1 MNHPKQALICFIL
14 FALSISSSAVLLSGT
29 PAFAQSSSAPDM
41 LERVIPGVVT
51 VAVNEIDP
59 AKGILMAAGA
69 SPLDVAYR
77 RVLDLSDAKASG
89 SGFVISFGGK
99 KYVVTN
105 AHVIERSLRPEAIAV
120 YTMDQTRYTMKL
132 AGGDSFYDIAL
143 LEFVKAQPGKE
154 VPALSFRETEPRIGE
169 IVYAIG
175 NPLGKYP
182 NSVTNGIIGGKGRT
196 FGDLTG
202 RLGYLQ
208 SSATITWGNSGGP
221 LVDSEGRVVGVNTR
235 IEVDEEA
242 QVIHEQLNFALE
254 AKLAGRIV
262 RELLANNGRLKRA
275 FIGLILEQDLT
286 KKGAQLLEG
295 KTVIGG
301 VFPNSPA
308 AQALAGKIGWRVDR
322 IGSPIRDLD
331 EALAALESV
340 KPDASVS
347 LEITSPAGKTENV
360 EIRAA
365 SLTEEILASMAQ
377 SFMHDKAAA
386 DVVMRQDTVCLRP
399 QSVTRGAGSK
409 TVAGPLVQYKSF
421 PKSQKQGPVPAPKQ
435 GSDLM
440 VVAVGYIIEGDDAP
454 VYLINSLAN
463 LGAAIK
469 LVSTTGRID
478 FVVNTEGGG
487 DPIARSL
494 RLSGREDVARRTL
507 IY

>member
-1 MNHPKQALICFIL
+1 MSKPKRCVIRLIL
-14 FALSISSSAVLLSGT
+14 FALLISSSAVLLSCT
-29 PAFAQSSSAPDM
+29 PAFAQSANAPDM

-51 VAVNEIDP
+51 VAVNEIS
-59 AKGILMAAGA
+59 ATKGIFGAAGT
-69 SPLDVAYR
+69 SPLDTAYR
-77 RVLDLSDAKASG
+77 RILDLADAKASG
-89 SGFVISFGGK
+89 SGFVISSGGK

-105 AHVIERSLRPEAIAV
+105 AHVVERSLGPEAIAV

-143 LEFVKAQPGKE
+143 LEFAGAQPGKD
-154 VPALSFRETEPRIGE
+154 VPALGFRETEPRIGE

-182 NSVTNGIIGGKGRT
+182 NSVTNGIIGGKSRT
-196 FGDLTG
+196 FSDLTG

-235 IEVDEEA
+235 IEVDSEA

-262 RELLANNGRLKRA
+262 RELLANNGRIKRA

-286 KKGAQLLEG
+286 KKGNQLLEG

-308 AQALAGKIGWRVDR
+308 ARALAGKIGWRVDR
-322 IGSPIRDLD
+322 IGSPVRDLD

-347 LEITSPAGKTENV
+347 LEITSPAGKTESV

-365 SLTEEILASMAQ
+365 SLTEETLASIAQ

-386 DVVMRQDTVCLRP
+386 DVVMRQDMVCLTP
-399 QSVTRGAGSK
+399 QPVTRGAGSK
-409 TVAGPLVQYKSF
+409 VVSGPLVQYQSI
-421 PKSQKQGPVPAPKQ
+421 PKSQKQVPVPTSKQ
-435 GSDLM
+435 GSNLR
-440 VVAVGYIIEGDDAP
+440 VVAVGIIVESEDSP
-454 VYLINSLAN
+454 VYRIGSLAN

-478 FVVNTEGGG
+478 FLVNTEEGG

-494 RLSGREDVARRTL
+494 RLSGREDMVKRTL